1 MFDIEE
7 RRRYMRQYYQNNK
20 YKWINY
26 YNEVVL
32 PRYKKERKPKKN
44 ETFKK
49 IKKTIILIFD

>member
-20 YKWINY
+20 HKWINY

>member
-7 RRRYMRQYYQNNK
+7 RRRYMRQYYYDNK
-20 YKWINY
+20 EKWINY

-32 PRYKKERKPKKN
+32 PRYNKEKKTKKN